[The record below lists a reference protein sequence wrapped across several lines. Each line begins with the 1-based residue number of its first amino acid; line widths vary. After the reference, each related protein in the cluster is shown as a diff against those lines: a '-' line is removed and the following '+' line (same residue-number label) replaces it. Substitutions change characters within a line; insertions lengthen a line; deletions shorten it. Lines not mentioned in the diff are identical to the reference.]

1 MPGYTGGMAKKPAF
15 DPGLTNQFGASLSRA
30 VNRDGSFN
38 VRRTG
43 VSWRAF
49 HPWMQIVNMSWPGF
63 AALVIVLYV
72 SINWTFALAY
82 FMMPPDA
89 VRGTA
94 APTEN
99 GRLMNDFFFSG
110 HTLTTVGYG
119 NFYPDGIMANVVA
132 NLEALVGLL
141 SFAVITGT
149 LVARV
154 SRPSARIS
162 YSDRALIAPYQEGS
176 ALMFRIAN
184 ERSNNLVELKAQVL
198 FMSVVK
204 IEGKVPERKFDY
216 LTLERQEVL
225 LFPLT
230 WTIVHPI
237 DQASPLFGK
246 SAQDL
251 ADLQSELIVYIK
263 GFDETFSQVVHSRY
277 SYRHDEIAWG
287 AKFLPAFRF
296 EEGGG
301 LLLEVDKISLHS

>member
-204 IEGKVPERKFDY
+204 IDGKVPERKFDY